1 MAFEV
6 EELDTTDEGKYQF
19 GGTIY
24 GVGEFV
30 EETFGIK
37 GDYLFYIEQ
46 DFTQTGSYYSYQE
59 REFEAPYIVEQKEVV
74 KTVWVAK

>member
-6 EELDTTDEGKYQF
+6 AELDTTDEGKYQF
-19 GGTIY
+19 GGTVF

-59 REFEAPYIVEQKEVV
+59 REFEKPYIVEQKEVV